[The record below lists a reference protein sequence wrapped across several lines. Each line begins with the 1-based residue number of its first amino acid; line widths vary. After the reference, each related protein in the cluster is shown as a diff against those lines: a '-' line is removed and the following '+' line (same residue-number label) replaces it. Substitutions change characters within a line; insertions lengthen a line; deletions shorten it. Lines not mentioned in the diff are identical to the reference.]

1 MIAQINNTE
10 LKDKIEEIL
19 PDYTKE
25 TTDGKQEGNG
35 MEIIG

>member
-19 PDYTKE
+19 PDNTKE
-25 TTDGKQEGNG
+25 TTDGKQDGKG
-35 MEIIG
+35 MEITR

>member
-25 TTDGKQEGNG
+25 TIDGK
-35 MEIIG
+35 